1 MKMTVLFTGLLICL
15 IASAGT
21 QEVRQ
26 EFMSLYYKGEYEKA
40 HALIDNAISDEVAR
54 QIWDSRIHIQ
64 SEISGC
70 HRPTNASIQAFA
82 RLCIGQFENAQQSF
96 SDDWISLWAKAT
108 YSYWNADILSARK
121 QIEQALALQPQNP
134 DLLFFAGDLAES
146 SVKTIE
152 YFDRFLKLQSED
164 QVKRNIAEFSIGFLK
179 KTAGMQLNI
188 IRTEQGVQ
196 EIETDYEPSG
206 VNIRAVLN
214 STEKMKLIVDT
225 GAGSGLVLEKR
236 KWTPQI
242 VNDVVMLGLGK
253 KQISTSKRVVLDLF
267 HAGKFTIQNP
277 LATENETMPFPDVD
291 GLIGSA
297 AFSSH
302 RLLLPVK
309 SGKNLVLLPYD
320 MDPMDYFASKK
331 LKFGK
336 RVTFPFFVVN
346 KLIILKGRIKKSSG
360 DLDILVDTGADSSF
374 ISTAAAKRFATINY
388 PLSLQLRKQTNI
400 TGVGGKADNL
410 LIAENVEVRI
420 GQLSRNFNN
429 MLAVNFAETSEALG
443 LEIDLLLGRDFLEGY
458 TLLIDYRNRQITFLK

>member
-1 MKMTVLFTGLLICL
+1 MKIIPLFIGLFCL
-15 IASAGT
+15 LGFAGA

-40 HALIDNAISDEVAR
+40 HALLDSAISDEVAR
-54 QIWDSRIHIQ
+54 QIWDSRIHLQ
-64 SEISGC
+64 AEIPGC
-70 HRPTNASIQAFA
+70 LRPSNASIQAFA
-82 RLCIGQFENAQQSF
+82 HLCIGEFENAQKQF
-96 SDDWISLWAKAT
+96 ADDWISLWAKAT
-108 YSYWNADILSARK
+108 YSYWNADIASARK
-121 QIEQALALQPQNP
+121 QIEQALTLQPQNP
-134 DLLFFAGDLAES
+134 DLLFFAGDLADS
-146 SVKTIE
+146 SEKTIE
-152 YFDRFLKLQSED
+152 YFERFLKLQSED

-188 IRTEQGVQ
+188 IKVDQGVQ

-206 VNIRAVLN
+206 VNISAVVN
-214 STEKMKLIVDT
+214 SEEKMKLVVDT

-236 KWTPQI
+236 KWTPQV
-242 VNDVVMLGLGK
+242 VNEVVMLGLGK

-277 LATENETMPFPDVD
+277 LATENETMPFPDID

-302 RLLLPVK
+302 RLLLPLK
-309 SGKNLVLLPYD
+309 SGKNLVLLPYE
-320 MDPMDYFASKK
+320 MDPLEYFEDKK
-331 LKFGK
+331 LKFK
-336 RVTFPFFVVN
+336 KQLTFPFFVVN

-374 ISTAAAKRFATINY
+374 ISAAAAKRFVTINY
-388 PLSLQLRKQTNI
+388 PLSMQLRNQAKI
-400 TGVGGKADNL
+400 TGVGGKANNL
-410 LIAENVEVRI
+410 LIAENVEVGI
-420 GQLSRNFNN
+420 GELSKNFNN
-429 MLAVNFAETSEALG
+429 MFAVNFAETSEALG